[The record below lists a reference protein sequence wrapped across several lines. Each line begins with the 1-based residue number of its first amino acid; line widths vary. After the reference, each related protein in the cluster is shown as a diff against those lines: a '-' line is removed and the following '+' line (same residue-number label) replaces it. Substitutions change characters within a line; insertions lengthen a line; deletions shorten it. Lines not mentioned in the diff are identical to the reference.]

1 MMQDNIPFIQ
11 IYNYPLDPTIFYVHE
26 TIDISYVKIHPKD
39 NVREFVHYYKNKFLT
54 VPNISFSIL

>member
-26 TIDISYVKIHPKD
+26 KD